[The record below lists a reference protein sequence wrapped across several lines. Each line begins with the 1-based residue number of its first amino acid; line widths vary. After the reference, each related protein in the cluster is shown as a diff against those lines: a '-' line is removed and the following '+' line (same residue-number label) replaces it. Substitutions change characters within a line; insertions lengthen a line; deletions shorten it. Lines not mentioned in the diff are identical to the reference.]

1 VDLWSKPRQW
11 PDLWRR
17 SIQLRIVAG
26 TLLMSAVVV
35 LLIGWVMM
43 NQVTEGVLE
52 SRREGARAEAAAQ
65 IRDTQAQLD
74 AADSTA
80 QDTGVLLNQLVS
92 ENVSRGADGL
102 YDVVLLV
109 PANAQDP
116 TTTSARVTQGVRP
129 ESIPTELRN
138 NVAMDP
144 NGQLWDTYTEVRY
157 DDGRA
162 PQPALV
168 VGAQVRLKSE
178 RFELYYL
185 FPLAPQQQTLDVVQ
199 RALATAG
206 FLLVI
211 LLGAVAW
218 LVTRQVVTPVR
229 MARRIAER
237 FAAGR
242 LEERMQVRGTDD
254 LARLAISFNQMAS
267 NLQRQIRQLE
277 ELSRL
282 QRRFVSDVSHELRT
296 PLTTVRMAADL
307 LHESRDDF
315 DPVARRS
322 VELLQNELNR
332 FEALLADLLEI
343 SRFDAGAAAL
353 ELDEVDLR
361 DIVHRVVE
369 GSQTLLAH
377 RGAELTVR
385 MPDEPV
391 TARVDQR
398 RIERI
403 LRNLVGNAIE
413 HSEGRPIEVFAAVG
427 DDAVAVAVRDHGVG
441 FRAEEAD
448 MVFSRFWRADP
459 ARARTT
465 GGTGLGLSIALE
477 DARLHGGGL
486 DAWGSPGEG
495 AWFRLTLP
503 RQEGDRYDGSP
514 LPARPPD
521 APRPTLVGELVEV
534 GAPYQRL
541 TDEETA

>member
-1 VDLWSKPRQW
+1 MDLWTRPRQW

-109 PANAQDP
+109 PTNAQDP

-144 NGQLWDTYTEVRY
+144 NGQLWDTFTEVRY

-369 GSQTLLAH
+369 GNQTLLAH

-385 MPDEPV
+385 MPDTPV
-391 TARVDQR
+391 TARMDQR

-413 HSEGRPIEVFAAVG
+413 HSEGRPIEVFAAAG
-427 DDAVAVAVRDHGVG
+427 EDAVAVAVRDHGVG

-503 RQEGDRYDGSP
+503 RREGDRYGASP

-541 TDEETA
+541 TDEEHA